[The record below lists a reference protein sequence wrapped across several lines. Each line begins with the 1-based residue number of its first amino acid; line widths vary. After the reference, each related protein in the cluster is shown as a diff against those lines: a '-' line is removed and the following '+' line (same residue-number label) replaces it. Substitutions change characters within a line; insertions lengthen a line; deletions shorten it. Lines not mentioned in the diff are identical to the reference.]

1 MDIKM
6 MKSLK
11 KILKMLLNPFLK
23 TDLIFQRYKT
33 YEYNLYYILKFSFSS
48 TRLKLW
54 AFSLTKFCKEIL
66 NETKDLG
73 TEATRT
79 DVIEGLLTLP
89 QLKQWDS
96 LVQNRTHLFL
106 VCTCLKLGV
115 RQYPILVQNV

>member
-1 MDIKM
+1 
-6 MKSLK
+6 
-11 KILKMLLNPFLK
+11 MLSNPFLK

-79 DVIEGLLTLP
+79 DVIEGLLKRGYVEIVKHRYHIKN
-89 QLKQWDS
+89 LKRINS
-96 LVQNRTHLFL
+96 
-106 VCTCLKLGV
+106 GS
-115 RQYPILVQNV
+115 